1 MTHIENAPT
10 DKSTGTKITEGDVD
24 RMVAVI
30 VKTHPELAN
39 TGQAPALKRA
49 LESTLGEF
57 TTKQKTAHTLTRLA
71 TVLSGSAAV
80 GLIAAAAAPELPLI
94 SAAAAAAG
102 LLAGWLIDAKSEHT
116 TD

>member
-1 MTHIENAPT
+1 MTHVERATTN
-10 DKSTGTKITEGDVD
+10 KSSDTKITEGDVD
-24 RMVAVI
+24 RVVEVI
-30 VKTHPELAN
+30 VNTHPELAA

-57 TTKQKTAHTLTRLA
+57 ATRPKTAHALTRLA

-80 GLIAAAAAPELPLI
+80 GLIAAAAAPELPII

-102 LLAGWLIDAKSEHT
+102 LIAGWIVDAKSKHT